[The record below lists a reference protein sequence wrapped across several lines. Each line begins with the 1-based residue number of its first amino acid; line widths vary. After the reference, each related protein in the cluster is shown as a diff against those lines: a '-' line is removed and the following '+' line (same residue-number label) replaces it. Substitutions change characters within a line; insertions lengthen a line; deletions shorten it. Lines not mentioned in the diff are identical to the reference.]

1 MSQADAIKYVE
12 RKLRKHKRKKNKEK
26 VALHKQ
32 VLKYLKEKREDT
44 SSVKKKLKRL
54 SSKYERLKEENQE
67 LKAELAQLQK
77 THRAESTSP
86 ANLKEKVQPS
96 SSPFEMSESPKPR
109 ESEDL
114 VWKRIQ
120 EKAKYINFDR
130 LGRVDPSKKDDL
142 KRIKGIGPLL
152 EKRLNVLGIYTYEQI
167 SRFSPKDE
175 VMINEA
181 IEYFQGRISR
191 DNWVEQATEL
201 MS

>member
-12 RKLRKHKRKKNKEK
+12 RKLKKQKRKKNKEK

-44 SSVKKKLKRL
+44 SGVKKKLKRL
-54 SSKYERLKEENQE
+54 SAKYERLKEENQE
-67 LKAELAQLQK
+67 LKAQLAQLRK
-77 THRAESTSP
+77 TPKAKSLPS
-86 ANLKEKVQPS
+86 ANQKEKVQPS
-96 SSPFEMSESPKPR
+96 SSPFEMSESPKPK

-114 VWKRIQ
+114 VWERIQ

-130 LGRVDPSKKDDL
+130 LGRVEPSQKDDL
-142 KRIKGIGPLL
+142 KKIKGIGPLL

-167 SRFSPKDE
+167 SKFSPKDE
-175 VMINEA
+175 VMVNEA

-191 DNWVEQATEL
+191 DNWVEQAIEL